1 LIPELLN
8 EASRRFAT
16 HAREVYHHA

>member
-16 HAREVYHHA
+16 HAREVYNHA